1 VLLSRIAQN
10 DLDGVGIVSSNDNEV
25 ALNEFV
31 GNAIAV
37 NVNTANGARIALN
50 RIVDPRFG
58 NAITMSGVSRT
69 HVIGNSIQN
78 GGLNLNSMTES
89 RIEWNRIDGAVGFG
103 YSIRGQ
109 SSNNVL
115 AYNGVTGASGDG
127 FSVFGISP
135 VFGPTQNTLIG
146 NWASGNAGDG
156 FDMSGAT
163 SANTLRGF
171 PRETVGSVS
180 ATRPRAEGPPEPR
193 TSTTGTSARTTWR
206 ARPRLRSCA
215 GTWEA
220 AERAVRIRTVA
231 RVPGGFSEPMAA
243 ATKP

>member
-25 ALNEFV
+25 AFNEFV

-37 NVNTANGARIALN
+37 NVNTANGNRIALN

-58 NAITMSGVSRT
+58 NAITMSGVSHT

-78 GGLNLNSMTES
+78 GGMNLNSMTES
-89 RIEWNRIDGAVGFG
+89 RIEWNRIAGAVVSG

-115 AYNGVTGASGDG
+115 AYNGARGVSGDG

-146 NWASGNAGDG
+146 NWASGNTGDG

-163 SANTLRGF
+163 SANTLRGN
-171 PRETVGSVS
+171 VS
-180 ATRPRAEGPPEPR
+180 EGNGGFGFRDATSGGGTAGTANVYDRNLCQNNVSGASTPPELCR
-193 TSTTGTSARTTWR
+193 D
-206 ARPRLRSCA
+206 L
-215 GTWEA
+215 
-220 AERAVRIRTVA
+220 
-231 RVPGGFSEPMAA
+231 GGG
-243 ATKP
+243 